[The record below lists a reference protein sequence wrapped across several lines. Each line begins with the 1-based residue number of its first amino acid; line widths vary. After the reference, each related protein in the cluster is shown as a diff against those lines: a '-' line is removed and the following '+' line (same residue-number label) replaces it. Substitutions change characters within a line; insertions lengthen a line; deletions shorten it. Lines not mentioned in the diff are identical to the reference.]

1 MHIFGWKKKRTLK
14 YFTLILFVCP
24 LNLLEAGRH
33 FVLPPLTMA
42 VSPLNDSTLNG
53 LVKTL
58 EMAVKPYKTAPPNKL
73 GPLFLSHHPAS
84 PSRWPHRRAECCVQ
98 PLESHLLLVPHRR
111 SGGGPL
117 QTARVGLRG
126 GGGGCGWCGG
136 GGGGGGVP
144 PDSQWQGERSYL
156 SGQGAAPREPEDTH
170 GCNPLQLAAETPS
183 EGM

>member
-1 MHIFGWKKKRTLK
+1 MSVGLKMLWYIYIIFYFCVPFPKSVYNAFITHFSTSLILLIANKICISLVEKKRKEEIFK

-33 FVLPPLTMA
+33 FVLPALTMA

-73 GPLFLSHHPAS
+73 GPLFFSHHPAS

-98 PLESHLLLVPHRR
+98 PLESRLLLVPHRR

-126 GGGGCGWCGG
+126 GGGGCGWRG
-136 GGGGGGVP
+136 
-144 PDSQWQGERSYL
+144 DGE
-156 SGQGAAPREPEDTH
+156 G
-170 GCNPLQLAAETPS
+170 
-183 EGM
+183 